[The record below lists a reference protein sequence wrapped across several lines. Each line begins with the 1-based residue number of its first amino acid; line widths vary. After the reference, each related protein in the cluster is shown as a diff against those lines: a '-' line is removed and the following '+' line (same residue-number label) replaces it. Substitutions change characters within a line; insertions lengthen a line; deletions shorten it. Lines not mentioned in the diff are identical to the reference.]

1 MIVDARSLTAAGAA
15 EADVCII
22 GAGAAGITVA
32 LELESAGRRVTLI
45 EAGGF
50 EFDAAAQRLMEGE
63 TAGDA
68 YPPLRDTR
76 LAGLGGTTEVYAG
89 YLRALEAVDFDA
101 RPGSIGWPFGRDT
114 LVPFYRRAHEVCGL
128 PPFED
133 EETPGSAPSTRE
145 LLLAGDTE
153 VRNVTFHVNPLGF
166 GTRYRQRLEASRG
179 IGLMLHA
186 PVMRL
191 VPSDAGD
198 RVAHVEV
205 RTLDGHAFPVR
216 ARHFVLAAGGIEN
229 ARLLLLSGE
238 RPERAPGNSYD
249 LVGRYFTEHPF
260 IDPGWLVLAGAGLR
274 LDRYFPQ
281 PARGGDSRA
290 RVRCGWSLDRA
301 VVDREGLQGGALL
314 FYPRYEAHQAFAT
327 PAVKAF
333 LELMAKRSGKAV
345 PGNLGRYVARAV
357 RAPHHVALAVL
368 RKLLVGDRPARR
380 WRLRAMF
387 AAESR
392 FENRVTLG
400 STFDQHGRPCAR
412 VEWRLGER
420 DLWSMRRWMQLVD
433 QAARRAGLG
442 HVALAFEDDPS
453 AWRAA
458 VSGGKHHM
466 GTTRM
471 HRDAA
476 QGVVDENARVHGI
489 GNLFIAGSSVFPA
502 SGYANPTLT
511 IVALAVRLAEHVRRA
526 DSD

>member
-1 MIVDARSLTAAGAA
+1 VIVDARSLTAAGPA

-22 GAGAAGITVA
+22 GAGPAGITLA
-32 LELESAGRRVTLI
+32 LELESAGRRVTLM
-45 EAGGF
+45 EAGGL
-50 EFDAAAQRLMEGE
+50 EFDAASQRLMEGE

-89 YLRALEAVDFDA
+89 YLRALDARDFEA
-101 RPGSIGWPFGRDT
+101 RPGSIGWPFGRDA

-128 PPFED
+128 PPLED
-133 EETPGSAPSTRE
+133 EQTPSPDLANQG
-145 LLLAGDTE
+145 LLPAGDAD
-153 VRNVTFHVNPLGF
+153 VRNVTFHVNALGF
-166 GTRYRQRLEASRG
+166 GTRYRQRLAASRQ
-179 IGLMLHA
+179 IELVLHA

-191 VPSDAGD
+191 VPGEPGG
-198 RVAHVEV
+198 RIAHVEV
-205 RTLDGHAFPVR
+205 RTLDGHAFRAR

-229 ARLLLLSGE
+229 ARLLLLSGN
-238 RPERAPGNSYD
+238 RPDLAPGNSQD

-260 IDPGWLVLAGAGLR
+260 IDPGWLVLEGTGLR
-274 LDRYFPQ
+274 LDRYFPR
-281 PARGGDSRA
+281 PAMGGGPAA
-290 RVRCGWSLDRA
+290 RVRWGWSLDRA

-314 FYPRYEAHQAFAT
+314 FYPLYEAHTAFAT
-327 PAVKAF
+327 PEVKAF
-333 LELMAKRSGKAV
+333 LEVMAKRSGKAV
-345 PGNLGRYVARAV
+345 PGNAGRYMARAL
-357 RAPHHVALAVL
+357 RAPHHVALAML

-400 STFDQHGRPCAR
+400 SALDRLGRPCAR

-433 QAARRAGLG
+433 QAVRRAGLG
-442 HVALAFEDDPS
+442 HVTLAFEDAPS
-453 AWRAA
+453 AWRTA

-471 HRDAA
+471 HRDPA
-476 QGVVDENARVHGI
+476 QGVVDENAKVHGI
-489 GNLFIAGSSVFPA
+489 GNLFVAGSSVFPT

-511 IVALAVRLAEHVRRA
+511 IVALAIRLAEHIRQA
-526 DSD
+526 DTD